1 VPDEEQG
8 DFRRDR
14 RAPAQLACLQENAG
28 LDRRE
33 QRRRPRGLSA
43 SSTSR
48 ATHAKLRYQ
57 VWRYLNDLL
66 IAAHALIVEALFES
80 TEPYDRGDKLAL
92 RRQLASL
99 REYRLVAQSRVRGE
113 LYTPGAEGSRR

>member
-1 VPDEEQG
+1 
-8 DFRRDR
+8 
-14 RAPAQLACLQENAG
+14 
-28 LDRRE
+28 
-33 QRRRPRGLSA
+33 
-43 SSTSR
+43 
-48 ATHAKLRYQ
+48 